1 MGILGYTILTLCVL
15 GVLCAFILYFVALKF
30 KVYEDPRI
38 DQVEKML
45 SSANCGGCGYAG
57 CRKFAATA
65 VGEDDIS
72 GLFCPVGGAGTM
84 KRIADFLGKAAPER
98 EPMVAVLRCNG
109 SLANRPRNNV
119 YDGAASCAV

>member
-15 GVLCAFILYFVALKF
+15 GVLCALILYFVAQKF

-38 DQVEKML
+38 DDVEKML
-45 SSANCGGCGYAG
+45 PGANCGGCGYAG
-57 CRKFAATA
+57 CRTFASTA
-65 VGEDDIS
+65 VGVDDMS
-72 GLFCPVGGAGTM
+72 GLFCPVGGAETM

-109 SLANRPRNNV
+109 HEQ
-119 YDGAASCAV
+119 GG